1 MPNSIVETVVVNT
14 ILNNMDSL
22 TNICRMLSGN
32 NIYVP
37 NYQRAYSWD
46 TEFDLGKTARQVNTF
61 LIDLQDYIES
71 KSASR
76 YYFGHF
82 LFEEKSETLFG
93 IIDGQ
98 QRLTTISIFIAALFR
113 RLKELRNLTD
123 EEDFAYKSMI
133 KVGQTYHFSTVDY
146 DNQLFRDYVINQIK
160 NDHNGL
166 DTKSKQRIV
175 AAFDFFTRE
184 FSQMEEAQITSLLN
198 AVMNA
203 SCTTHIVKNEA
214 EAIQMFIFQ
223 NNRGKTPSN
232 LEIIKAQFLYNVHLY
247 GGAEDEKADLID
259 EIKNRFEEIYKSISK
274 IEHKINED
282 NVLSVLKKFPT
293 ITKQTIIDNKWNIFS
308 DEVPHDFKYWRETGG
323 STGVPLKYPS
333 LASSYYIED
342 VCQMMLY
349 HMMGFFWGDTV
360 VYFGGDRVSEEK
372 INKNEYWF
380 KSKNLPYGKYIYW
393 DKK

>member
-1 MPNSIVETVVVNT
+1 M
-14 ILNNMDSL
+14 
-22 TNICRMLSGN
+22 
-32 NIYVP
+32 
-37 NYQRAYSWD
+37 
-46 TEFDLGKTARQVNTF
+46 
-61 LIDLQDYIES
+61 
-71 KSASR
+71 
-76 YYFGHF
+76 
-82 LFEEKSETLFG
+82 FEEKSETLFG

-203 SCTTHIVKNEA
+203 SCTTHIVKYVA

-223 NNRGKTPSN
+223 NNRG
-232 LEIIKAQFLYNVHLY
+232 
-247 GGAEDEKADLID
+247 
-259 EIKNRFEEIYKSISK
+259 
-274 IEHKINED
+274 
-282 NVLSVLKKFPT
+282 
-293 ITKQTIIDNKWNIFS
+293 
-308 DEVPHDFKYWRETGG
+308 
-323 STGVPLKYPS
+323 
-333 LASSYYIED
+333 
-342 VCQMMLY
+342 
-349 HMMGFFWGDTV
+349 
-360 VYFGGDRVSEEK
+360 
-372 INKNEYWF
+372 
-380 KSKNLPYGKYIYW
+380 
-393 DKK
+393 